1 MKPLFFLLLTALNC
15 SMLVMAEP
23 PAGYPNKNPV
33 IDMIFPDGWVIAK
46 KGAEKFFILSVWT
59 PMAEAQA
66 NGEAAL
72 EMLTSIE
79 LKQAAPAIG
88 HCQAIGS
95 AGLCK
100 TP

>member
-1 MKPLFFLLLTALNC
+1 MKPFFFLLLTAPNC
-15 SMLVMAEP
+15 SMPVMAEH
-23 PAGYPNKNPV
+23 PARYPNKNPV
-33 IDMIFPDGWVIAK
+33 IDMIFPDGWVVAK

-72 EMLTSIE
+72 EMLTFIE

-95 AGLCK
+95 AGLRK